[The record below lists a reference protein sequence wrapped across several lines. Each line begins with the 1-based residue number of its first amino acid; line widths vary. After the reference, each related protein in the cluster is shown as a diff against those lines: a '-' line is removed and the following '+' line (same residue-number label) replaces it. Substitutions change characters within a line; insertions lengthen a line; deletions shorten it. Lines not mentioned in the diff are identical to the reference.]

1 MKKRNETKEKKGKK
15 MSEIIKRK
23 DAKKERVKGEEK
35 KKGREKGQTYCLSIV
50 KELLHHIHRKSH
62 LNVNFFSL

>member
-1 MKKRNETKEKKGKK
+1 
-15 MSEIIKRK
+15 MSKIIKRK
-23 DAKKERVKGEEK
+23 DAKKERVKREEK

-50 KELLHHIHRKSH
+50 KELPHHIHRKSH